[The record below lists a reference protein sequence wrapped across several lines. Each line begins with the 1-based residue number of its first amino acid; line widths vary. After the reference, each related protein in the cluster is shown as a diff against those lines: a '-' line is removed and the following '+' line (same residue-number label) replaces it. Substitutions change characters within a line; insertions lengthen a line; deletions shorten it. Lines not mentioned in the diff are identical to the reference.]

1 MICLVE
7 MEPVRA
13 VRGLRQEGA
22 VVVWAVEQVVAWVV
36 VWVVGEGVGV
46 VVGLVPGAP
55 VYARHVD
62 RRSNMCPA
70 RPATRSNAA
79 PAERRW

>member
-1 MICLVE
+1 ME
-7 MEPVRA
+7 TEPVRA

-22 VVVWAVEQVVAWVV
+22 VVVWAVEQVVAWVVVWVV